1 MIRLKVS
8 KKEQKAHK
16 RMVREEMSNLGTI
29 ADGLGSMTRDVQD
42 AFGDNR
48 NRNNGRSSGCWI
60 QWSHHSLPVEAV
72 VCSFFAF
79 RKTAIHCNL
88 HDVPY
93 RKGIMVSTTVRRRRR
108 SVSQSSSSMGSR
120 LLLLLTASWSLLLS
134 SSSSSSIIFV
144 DGRRLNM
151 AADQS
156 IVTEIELAHAIGNYD
171 SLFTL
176 HAEFVNDDND
186 DTASA
191 LLLETASLLLLQPM
205 SAAGE
210 HSSGAEA
217 SPQKKKRNEIAVHV
231 REATPAITSTTTY
244 SINNG
249 NNDGSRQGRLVHTV
263 NEKEIATMLV
273 SDMEGILA
281 FIAVED
287 NNKEGTTHGIIKL
300 GTGGVTSSI
309 EWNWC
314 KASSSLPSSCRDEI
328 LDHLQG

>member
-1 MIRLKVS
+1 M
-8 KKEQKAHK
+8 
-16 RMVREEMSNLGTI
+16 
-29 ADGLGSMTRDVQD
+29 
-42 AFGDNR
+42 
-48 NRNNGRSSGCWI
+48 
-60 QWSHHSLPVEAV
+60 
-72 VCSFFAF
+72 
-79 RKTAIHCNL
+79 
-88 HDVPY
+88 
-93 RKGIMVSTTVRRRRR
+93 
-108 SVSQSSSSMGSR
+108 
-120 LLLLLTASWSLLLS
+120 
-134 SSSSSSIIFV
+134 

-186 DTASA
+186 DTAAA

-210 HSSGAEA
+210 ENDHSSGAEA

-300 GTGGVTSSI
+300 GAGGGTGIHFEQKDGQKV
-309 EWNWC
+309 
-314 KASSSLPSSCRDEI
+314 SCCGRTV
-328 LDHLQG
+328 

>member
-1 MIRLKVS
+1 M
-8 KKEQKAHK
+8 
-16 RMVREEMSNLGTI
+16 
-29 ADGLGSMTRDVQD
+29 
-42 AFGDNR
+42 
-48 NRNNGRSSGCWI
+48 
-60 QWSHHSLPVEAV
+60 
-72 VCSFFAF
+72 
-79 RKTAIHCNL
+79 
-88 HDVPY
+88 
-93 RKGIMVSTTVRRRRR
+93 
-108 SVSQSSSSMGSR
+108 
-120 LLLLLTASWSLLLS
+120 
-134 SSSSSSIIFV
+134 